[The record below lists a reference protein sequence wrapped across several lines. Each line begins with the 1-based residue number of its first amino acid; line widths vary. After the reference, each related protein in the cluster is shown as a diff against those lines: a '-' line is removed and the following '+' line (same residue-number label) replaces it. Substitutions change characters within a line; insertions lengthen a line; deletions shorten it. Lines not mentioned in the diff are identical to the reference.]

1 MRNWYVIAT
10 VIVLTCLSEHF
21 TLGQEF
27 PKREFRGV
35 WVTTA
40 FNLDWPSNPGLS
52 ERQQKE
58 EFEHLLD
65 QFEAHNLNSVIV
77 QVRAAADAFYKSEN
91 EPWSY
96 WLTGKQ
102 GKAPSYD
109 PMAYMIEACHA
120 RNMEFHA
127 WFNLFRAVSHTKFF
141 DPAKSHVT
149 KKHKDWCYEM
159 PPSLYFDP
167 GNPEVRNYLNGV
179 VMEVVRKYDIDGVH
193 LDDYFYHQESHNKK
207 IKDHSTFK
215 KFGGDFTDIS
225 DWRRD
230 NVNKVI
236 QSLNDSIKAV
246 KRHVKFGIS
255 PAPVWR
261 HKYVDERGSNS
272 DRALTSYDDLYADSR
287 TWIENSWVDYIMPQL
302 YWSYKHKGV
311 GFETMREWWDNNA
324 YKRHLYVGLALYK
337 VGNDSDKSWSETS
350 ELTNQLTATRTTS
363 NIQGIGFFKASSFGV
378 NNIHIEDTL
387 KELHL
392 QRPALLPTMPWLDS
406 IPPLPPVNLTIE
418 SIGDFTKLQ
427 WMEPIEAADGDLPSH
442 YVIYRFEQNENVS
455 TTNAKNILAI
465 SSTNDYIDATA
476 QKSISYIYLITSLD
490 KLSNESISFVG
501 ASYGK
506 PTSQD

>member
-1 MRNWYVIAT
+1 MRNWKT
-10 VIVLTCLSEHF
+10 VSAVVFIICLGYHLS
-21 TLGQEF
+21 TAQEF

-40 FNLDWPSNPGLS
+40 FNLDWPSEPGLN
-52 ERQQKE
+52 EQEQKD

-65 QFEAHNLNSVIV
+65 QFEAHNLNAVIV
-77 QVRAAADAFYKSEN
+77 QVRAAADAFYESDS

-109 PMAYMIEACHA
+109 PMAFMIEACHA

-141 DPAKSHVT
+141 DPSKNHVT

-159 PPSLYFDP
+159 TPSLYFDP
-167 GNPEVRNYLNGV
+167 GIPEVRNYLNGV

-193 LDDYFYHQESHNKK
+193 LDDYFYHQESRDKK

-215 KFGGDFTDIS
+215 KYGNGFSNIS

-230 NVNKVI
+230 NVNQVI
-236 QSLNDSIKAV
+236 HALNDSIKSV

-261 HKYVDERGSNS
+261 HKYIDARGSNS

-287 TWIENSWVDYIMPQL
+287 TWIENHWVDYIMPQL
-302 YWSYKHKGV
+302 YWSYQHKGV
-311 GFETMREWWDNNA
+311 GFETMRSWWNNNT
-324 YKRHLYVGLALYK
+324 YNRHLYIGLALYK
-337 VGNDSDKSWSETS
+337 VGNDPDKSWTQTN
-350 ELTNQLTATRTTS
+350 ELTSQLVATRTTN
-363 NIQGIGFFKASSFGV
+363 NIQGISFFKASSFGV
-378 NNIHIEDTL
+378 NNVHIEDTL
-387 KELHL
+387 KTIYL

-406 IPPLPPVNLTIE
+406 IPPRAPFNLTFSTSDDITKITWE
-418 SIGDFTKLQ
+418 TPKQAIDGDFPK
-427 WMEPIEAADGDLPSH
+427 H
-442 YVIYRFEQNENVS
+442 YVIYRFDEEQNIEIS
-455 TTNAKNILAI
+455 DAKNIIGI
-465 SSTNDYIDATA
+465 SGSNEFIDQTLEKG
-476 QKSISYIYLITSLD
+476 KSYMYLITSLD
-490 KLSNESISFVG
+490 KLSNESRSFIG
-501 ASYGK
+501 AWHQHPK
-506 PTSQD
+506 